1 MKHNF
6 IGAVF
11 VALGMAPTS
20 LAGEATQA
28 NKDAFQL
35 RCIACHAVT
44 CNKIGPRLGDL
55 IGRTA
60 GTVKDFSGYSD
71 ELKNSGIVWSEENM
85 NTFLQDPNE
94 FVPGTLMVSAG
105 KIESQEE
112 RNNIVAFLK
121 SGDDSLDL
129 CF

>member
-1 MKHNF
+1 MNHKF

-11 VALGMAPTS
+11 VAIGMTPTTF
-20 LAGEATQA
+20 ADEATQA

-35 RCIACHAVT
+35 RCIACHAIT

-55 IGRTA
+55 IGRTPGA
-60 GTVKDFSGYSD
+60 VEDFSGYSD
-71 ELKNSGIVWSEENM
+71 ELKNSGIVWSEENL
-85 NTFLQDPNE
+85 NIFLQDPNA

-112 RNNIVAFLK
+112 RDNIIAFLK